1 MLSYDQLQRTLGRF
15 IHGEEWETREIPKAA
30 AKTGAWL
37 ENAAPFHESLIKLW
51 MIDLADDHF
60 EPDITRARLVNCSKH
75 QRGKVPVRL
84 CL

>member
-15 IHGEEWETREIPKAA
+15 IHGEEWEMREIPKAA

-37 ENAAPFHESLIKLW
+37 EDAAPFHESLIKLW
-51 MIDLADDHF
+51 MIDLADDYF
-60 EPDITRARLVNCSKH
+60 EPDIRRARLVNCSKH
-75 QRGKVPVRL
+75 QLRKAPVRL